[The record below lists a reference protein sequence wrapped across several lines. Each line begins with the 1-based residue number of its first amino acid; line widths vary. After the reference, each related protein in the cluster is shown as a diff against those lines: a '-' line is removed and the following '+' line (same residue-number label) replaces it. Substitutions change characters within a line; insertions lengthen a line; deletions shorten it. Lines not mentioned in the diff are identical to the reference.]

1 MSSPSAFSHA
11 LFDFA
16 ETLAELQPGQRD
28 IVAEHVEKECGI
40 RLPVEIIARSY
51 KALDLILHYSSVRT
65 RTSGERAAFYLD
77 YNLRLLSLLGVS
89 HLVGPEGL
97 YTAFV
102 ESKKHWQLK
111 AGVRGTLQALRDK
124 GLSIG
129 LISNFDS
136 SLEQIIDSLGLSGL
150 VDHLHVSQSE
160 GVEKPDPGF
169 YLEFFRKY
177 DIDIWQ
183 SFYVGDSYV
192 LDFLPATQIGL
203 KTWLLDE
210 AGLYLHCPYAVRSVG
225 EVLNLV
231 SDRQSR
237 GDAERTPIGT
247 TASPLKTGKL

>member
-1 MSSPSAFSHA
+1 MNSASAFSHA

-16 ETLAELQPGQRD
+16 ETLAELQPGQPD
-28 IVAEHVEKECGI
+28 IVAKHVERECGI
-40 RLPVEIIARSY
+40 RLPMDIIARSY

-89 HLVGPEGL
+89 HLVRPEGL

-111 AGVRGTLQALRDK
+111 PGVRETLQALRDK

-129 LISNFDS
+129 VISNFDS
-136 SLEQIIDSLGLSGL
+136 SLEQIIDRLGLSGL

-160 GVEKPDPGF
+160 GVEKPDPAF
-169 YLEFFRKY
+169 YLEFFKRY
-177 DIDIWQ
+177 GIDFRR

-192 LDFLPATQIGL
+192 LDFLPATQIGVT
-203 KTWLLDE
+203 TWLLDE
-210 AGLYLHCPYAVRSVG
+210 AGLYLHCPYAIRSVS
-225 EVLNLV
+225 EVLNFV
-231 SDRQSR
+231 PNRRS
-237 GDAERTPIGT
+237 
-247 TASPLKTGKL
+247 